1 MMLKNVIFDIG
12 NVLMGFDA
20 DNYGSQV
27 FADKTQA
34 LQLQQAINAFH
45 LWDQCDFGLEPVEEI
60 IERFAQS
67 LPGQEEIARQAL
79 FASVKYV
86 KYAPHS
92 IPWIKELKAA
102 GYNTYYLSNYNE
114 YLMEKRPDILDFIPY
129 MDGGVFSCKVHLIK
143 PDPAIYHKLM
153 STYGLKAE
161 ECVFL
166 DDRIANIEAARK
178 LGMQGILVKNH
189 QQAYEELKQLLKY

>member
-1 MMLKNVIFDIG
+1 MLKNVIFDIG

-27 FADKTQA
+27 FSDKAQA
-34 LQLQQAINAFH
+34 LRLQQAINSFH
-45 LWDQCDFGLEPVEEI
+45 LWDHCDLGLEPVEAI

-67 LPGQEEIARQAL
+67 LPGQEEIARKAL
-79 FASVKYV
+79 FSSVKYV
-86 KYAPHS
+86 KYAPYS

-153 STYGLKAE
+153 ATYGLKAE

-178 LGMQGILVKNH
+178 LGLQGILVKNH